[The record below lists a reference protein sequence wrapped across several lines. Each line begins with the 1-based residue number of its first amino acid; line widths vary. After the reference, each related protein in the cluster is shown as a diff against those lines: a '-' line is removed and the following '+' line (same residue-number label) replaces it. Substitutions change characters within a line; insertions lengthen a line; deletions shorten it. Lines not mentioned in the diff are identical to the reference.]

1 MKAVNKG
8 FTLIELMIVVAVIG
22 VLAAIAIPQYQNYV
36 VKSELA
42 AGYSSLTALKTNVE
56 ARLANDSTP
65 LTTSTASA
73 TTLGAIQPSDTDIAE
88 ITAGITDTGEAEL
101 IYTYGTKSSV
111 KLSTGNITLTKD
123 AGTGAWSCTVEPKTT
138 IDTELYPKG
147 CSNPSGNTGA

>member
-56 ARLANDSTP
+56 ARLANESGALNLDADS
-65 LTTSTASA
+65 AKK
-73 TTLGAIQPSDTDIAE
+73 LGAIQPSDTNIAA
-88 ITAGITDTGEAEL
+88 ITAGIDDAGEATL
-101 IYTYGTKSSV
+101 IYAYGSKSSV
-111 KLSTGNITLTKD
+111 KLNGGNITLTKASD
-123 AGTGAWSCTVEPKTT
+123 TGAWTCTITAGT
-138 IDTELYPKG
+138 NAGTDADLTDLYPKG
-147 CSNPSGNTGA
+147 CTTAG